1 MKLHNLPLLLLGAVV
16 TAASCSDIDNQVFE
30 GGTQTAEQR
39 KEVVDAV
46 PSMSKAT
53 FTGMF
58 TIMGQPRSIFPNS
71 NRADDFG
78 FPAVL
83 LSLDLEGADMS
94 GQDNGYNWFSA
105 ASELSTRDA
114 NYANPYL
121 RYTLPYRHIGM
132 ANDVIAMF
140 DPNTTVP
147 EQVNMLAQARAMRAF
162 DYLMLAPYFQF
173 GYATSADQP
182 CVPLLSSNPTNNPR
196 ATVAAVYEAIIEDLN
211 YAIDHL
217 AGYNRGADKFYIDQ
231 QVAYG
236 LRARANLNMGKWT
249 EAAADAAKAMEGY
262 TPASISDVSEP
273 AFCDMV
279 EANWIWA
286 VNLTDVMVEGG
297 NGFRNPSS
305 WFSAFTGNGY
315 APATDNV
322 PMINVLLYNQ
332 IPSTDVRKG
341 WWLNAERKSP
351 NWANIEWAGAVGDQI
366 ADLEFNNENG
376 KKNKYPPYTNIKFGQ
391 KKGIGSIVNSN
402 DFPLMRVE
410 EMVLIQAEALV
421 RSGDEAGGKKVL
433 EDFVKTYRDPQYTVP
448 EKRSLL
454 DEIWFQRRVEL
465 WGEGFFTNDAKRLGK
480 PIVRFHENVKSNFPD
495 AFRFNIDATDG
506 WLNMRFPNTEK
517 DQNKGIVDNQGGSLP
532 VPGQNPG
539 LRDGVTD

>member
-1 MKLHNLPLLLLGAVV
+1 MKLHNLPLLLLGAAV

-30 GGTQTAEQR
+30 GSTQTAEQR

-46 PSMSKAT
+46 PSMSKAA

-78 FPAVL
+78 FPAAL

-94 GQDNGYNWFSA
+94 GQDNDYNWFST
-105 ASELSTRDA
+105 ASELSTRTA
-114 NYANPYL
+114 SYANPYM

-140 DPNTTVP
+140 DPATTDP
-147 EQVNMLAQARAMRAF
+147 AQVNMLAQARAIRAF
-162 DYLMLAPYFQF
+162 DYMMLAPYFQF
-173 GYATSADQP
+173 GYATAADQL
-182 CVPLLSSNPTNNPR
+182 CVPLLSKTPTNNPR
-196 ATVAAVYEAIIEDLN
+196 ATVAAVYEAILEDLN
-211 YAIDHL
+211 YAVDHL
-217 AGYNRGADKFYIDQ
+217 AGYNRGADKFYVDQ
-231 QVAYG
+231 KVAYG
-236 LRARANLNMGKWT
+236 LRARANLAMGKWA

-279 EANWIWA
+279 EANWMWA
-286 VNLTDVMVEGG
+286 VNVTDLMVQGA
-297 NGFRNPSS
+297 NAARNPSS
-305 WFSAFTGNGY
+305 WFSAFTGDGY
-315 APATDNV
+315 GPPTDNV

-351 NWANIEWAGAVGDQI
+351 NWAKLEWNGAVGDKI
-366 ADLEFNNENG
+366 ADLEIDG
-376 KKNKYPPYTNIKFGQ
+376 QKNKYLPYMNIKFGM
-391 KKGIGSIVNSN
+391 KKGIGSTINSN

-421 RSGDEAGGKKVL
+421 RSGNEAGGKKVL

-448 EKRSLL
+448 EKRNLL

-465 WGEGFFTNDAKRLGK
+465 WGEGFFTSDAKRLGK
-480 PIVRFHENVKSNFPD
+480 PIVRFHEGVKSNFPD
-495 AFRFNIDATDG
+495 AFQFNIEATDG
-506 WLNMRFPNTEK
+506 WLNMRFPDTEMN
-517 DQNKGIVDNQGGSLP
+517 QNKGIIDNTGGALP
-532 VPGQNPG
+532 VPRQNPG